1 MAHNTGGV
9 ITAEEAREISNRIV
23 EEGRTPVELKER
35 YRNALGAIEAAANEG
50 RYGVALRVGD
60 DDLSEFTQFITPEG
74 FTIIQ
79 NTTVPDTGTV
89 VNQDPQPDS
98 ESLTNLELIWSEFA
112 FEQTTIEIQRPTG
125 VNLIVRVSSYP
136 LARPL
141 YYTLT
146 GPLVA
151 ADYTNNIDQG
161 ELVFDSQGEAN
172 VFINV
177 KLGGSRVGKTVQA
190 LIYYESTRETL
201 LHSFNELTV
210 TL

>member
-1 MAHNTGGV
+1 MAHTTGGV

-35 YRNALGAIEAAANEG
+35 YTNALRAIEAAANKG
-50 RYGVALRVGD
+50 SYGVALRVGD
-60 DDLSEFTQFITPEG
+60 DDLPEFTNFITPQG

-89 VNQDPQPDS
+89 VNEDPQPDTD
-98 ESLTNLELIWSEFA
+98 SLTNLELIWSEFS

-125 VNLIVRVSSYP
+125 VFLTVRVSSYP

-146 GPLVA
+146 GTLVA
-151 ADYTNNIDQG
+151 SDFSNNLDQG
-161 ELVFDSQGEAN
+161 ELVFDTEGEAS
-172 VFINV
+172 VFLNV
-177 KLGGSRVGKTVQA
+177 KAGGARVGKTVQP

-210 TL
+210 TV

>member
-1 MAHNTGGV
+1 MAHTTGGV

-23 EEGRTPVELKER
+23 EEGRTPAELKER
-35 YRNALGAIEAAANEG
+35 YTNALRAIEGAANKG
-50 RYGVALRVGD
+50 SYGVALRVGD
-60 DDLSEFTQFITPEG
+60 DDLPEFTNFITPQG

-89 VNQDPQPDS
+89 VNEDPQPDTD
-98 ESLTNLELIWSEFA
+98 SLTNLELIWSEFS

-125 VNLIVRVSSYP
+125 VFLTVRVSSYP

-146 GPLVA
+146 GTLVA
-151 ADYTNNIDQG
+151 SDFSNNLDQG
-161 ELVFDSQGEAN
+161 ELVFDTEGEAS
-172 VFINV
+172 VFLNV
-177 KLGGSRVGKTVQA
+177 KAGGARVGKTVQP

-210 TL
+210 TV

>member
-1 MAHNTGGV
+1 MAHEQGGV

-23 EEGRTPVELKER
+23 EQGRTPQELKER
-35 YRNALGAIEAAANEG
+35 YRNAQAEILKAANEG

-60 DDLSEFTQFITPEG
+60 DDFPEFSQFITAEG

-79 NTTVPDTGTV
+79 NTTVPTTGAV

-98 ESLTNLELIWSEFA
+98 DNLTSIELIWSQFE

-125 VNLIVRVSSYP
+125 INLIIRVSSYP

-146 GPLVA
+146 GTLVA
-151 ADYTNNIDQG
+151 SDYTNNLDQG
-161 ELVFDSQGEAN
+161 ELVFDSLGEAN
-172 VFINV
+172 LFINV
-177 KLGGSRVGKTVQA
+177 KTGGSRIGKTVQP

-210 TL
+210 TV

>member
-1 MAHNTGGV
+1 MAHTTGGV

-23 EEGRTPVELKER
+23 EEGRTPAELKER
-35 YRNALGAIEAAANEG
+35 YTNALRAIEAAANKG
-50 RYGVALRVGD
+50 SYGVALRVGD
-60 DDLSEFTQFITPEG
+60 DDLPEFTNFITPQG

-89 VNQDPQPDS
+89 VNEDPQPDTD
-98 ESLTNLELIWSEFA
+98 SLTNLELIWSEFS

-125 VNLIVRVSSYP
+125 VFLTVRVSSYP

-146 GPLVA
+146 GTLVA
-151 ADYTNNIDQG
+151 SDYSNNLDQG
-161 ELVFDSQGEAN
+161 ELVFDTEGEAA
-172 VFINV
+172 VFLNV
-177 KLGGSRVGKTVQA
+177 KAGGARVGKTVQP

-210 TL
+210 TV